1 MIYFLFKFIH
11 IAGAII
17 WIGSVFTLGILT
29 HRVTKKEDHA
39 GAAALAQQS
48 ELFGRAVIGPSAM
61 LTLISGI
68 VMVAVYGMGTPFWII
83 WGFFAA
89 LASGI
94 LGGQFAQKT
103 GTKLAEEIKSEEI
116 NNSRLNSLQRRLAI
130 LNSINML
137 LLFSAVWVM
146 VFKTDF

>member
-68 VMVAVYGMGTPFWII
+68 VMVAVYGMGTDR
-83 WGFFAA
+83 
-89 LASGI
+89 
-94 LGGQFAQKT
+94 
-103 GTKLAEEIKSEEI
+103 KST
-116 NNSRLNSLQRRLAI
+116 RLNSSHVAT
-130 LNSINML
+130 SY
-137 LLFSAVWVM
+137 AVFCLKKIKTS
-146 VFKTDF
+146 FK